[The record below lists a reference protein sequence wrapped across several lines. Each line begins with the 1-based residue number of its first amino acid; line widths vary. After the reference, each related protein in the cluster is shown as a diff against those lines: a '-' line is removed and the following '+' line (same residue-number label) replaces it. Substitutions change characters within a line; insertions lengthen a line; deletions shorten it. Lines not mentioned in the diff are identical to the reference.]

1 MSQGTF
7 WQELWLCQPATLTL
21 IFSSHVLDFS
31 SASAVAS
38 GIHLTVKVC
47 LCLCLCLS
55 VSVSEGLWLS
65 VPLIL
70 ASCHSSI
77 HRCQQVG
84 RLPIASVAHLTIW
97 GEAGGAKMS
106 EISTGVSSSNHAC
119 QAISVYINLWN
130 NVQPSQL
137 AHGGHFV
144 AFGLLTGLAHFEVDL
159 SHEFT
164 LQWVNSRVVD
174 AWSVKTQWPEAKF
187 LYRAS
192 L

>member
-21 IFSSHVLDFS
+21 IFSSHVFDFS
-31 SASAVAS
+31 LASAAVAS

-47 LCLCLCLS
+47 LCLCLCLC
-55 VSVSEGLWLS
+55 LS
-65 VPLIL
+65 VKVCPTYFGIL
-70 ASCHSSI
+70 SQHPSMPA
-77 HRCQQVG
+77 G

-164 LQWVNSRVVD
+164 LQWVNS
-174 AWSVKTQWPEAKF
+174 
-187 LYRAS
+187 
-192 L
+192 

>member
-1 MSQGTF
+1 MT
-7 WQELWLCQPATLTL
+7 LPAGDTNSNLL
-21 IFSSHVLDFS
+21 VACFGLFLGICRCIRNSSDGEGLSV
-31 SASAVAS
+31 S
-38 GIHLTVKVC
+38 GSVSVKVC
-47 LCLCLCLS
+47 
-55 VSVSEGLWLS
+55 EGLWLS

-70 ASCHSSI
+70 AFCHSS

>member
-1 MSQGTF
+1 MFWTF
-7 WQELWLCQPATLTL
+7 PRHLPLLHQEFIWRWRSVCVCVCVCVCLWR
-21 IFSSHVLDFS
+21 S
-31 SASAVAS
+31 
-38 GIHLTVKVC
+38 VKVC
-47 LCLCLCLS
+47 PTYFGILS
-55 VSVSEGLWLS
+55 
-65 VPLIL
+65 
-70 ASCHSSI
+70 
-77 HRCQQVG
+77 QQHPSMPAG